1 MNSRT
6 QAAMSSILL
15 IRNADIVNA
24 DERIKADILCEDGVI
39 RKIAPG
45 LTAPEGATV
54 IDAAGRLVFPGFID
68 PHVHIYLPFMGTFSK
83 DDWAS
88 GSKAA
93 LMGGTTTLIE
103 MCCPGRAD
111 DPMDAI
117 RLWKSKAAGISSCD
131 YSFHM
136 GVTRFDDES
145 VHALRAIVEDEGIS
159 SFKVFLAYK
168 GAFGI
173 DDTELYRTLSLAAE
187 LGVVVTAHCE
197 NAELVAEAQ
206 KKLLGEGKTGPE
218 WHEPSRPASVEAEG
232 CHHLVTFAGLT
243 GAEVYVVHTSNR
255 DAVRILNAARGKGI
269 KVSIETVAPYLVFDN
284 TYAEKPDFEGAK
296 YVMSPPIRAK
306 EHQDYLWDAL
316 AEGVIDTVATDH
328 APFDFATQKHMGH
341 PDPAKCVDASFQ
353 PTGKAGNFTLIPN
366 GIPSV
371 EERVKLLYT
380 HGVATGR
387 IDLSTFVRTAS
398 RRAAEI
404 FGLYPKKGVIAEGSD
419 ADLVIWDPE
428 WTGVISAQTHSM
440 ATDYSAFEGW
450 PLKGRPETVTV
461 RGKVMVS
468 NGEWC
473 GAAGW
478 GEFLARKPGA

>member
-1 MNSRT
+1 
-6 QAAMSSILL
+6 MSSILL

-24 DERIKADILCEDGVI
+24 TERLQADILCEDGVI
-39 RKIAPG
+39 REIGAS
-45 LTAPEGATV
+45 LTAPDGAQV
-54 IDAAGRLVFPGFID
+54 IDASGKLVFPGFID

-117 RLWKSKAAGISSCD
+117 RLWKSKAAGIASCD

-136 GVTRFDDES
+136 GVTRFDEETNH
-145 VHALRAIVEDEGIS
+145 VLRAIVEDEGIS

-197 NAELVAEAQ
+197 NAELVAETQ
-206 KKLLGEGKTGPE
+206 KKLIAEGKTGPE
-218 WHEPSRPASVEAEG
+218 WHEPSRPVSVEAEG

-243 GAEVYVVHTSNR
+243 GAEIYVVHTSNQPS
-255 DAVRILNAARGKGI
+255 VEILDAARRSGI

-284 TYAEKPDFEGAK
+284 TFAEKPDFEGAK
-296 YVMSPPIRAK
+296 FVMSPPIRAK
-306 EHQDYLWDAL
+306 VHQDYLWKAL
-316 AEGVIDTVATDH
+316 ADGVIDTVATDH

-341 PDPAKCVDASFQ
+341 PDPDQCVDANFQ
-353 PTGKAGNFTLIPN
+353 PTGKPGNFTLIPN

-371 EERVKLLYT
+371 EERVKLLYSQ
-380 HGVATGR
+380 GVATGR
-387 IDLSTFVRTAS
+387 IDLHTFVRTAS
-398 RRAAEI
+398 TRAAEI
-404 FGLYPKKGVIAEGSD
+404 FGLYPKKGLIAVGGD
-419 ADLVIWDPE
+419 ADIVIWDPE
-428 WTGVISAQTHSM
+428 WSGEISGRTHSM

-450 PLKGRPETVTV
+450 PVTGRADTVLV
-461 RGKVMVS
+461 RGRLMVS
-468 NGEWC
+468 DGAWVGEP
-473 GAAGW
+473 GW
-478 GEFLARKPGA
+478 GQFLSRSPKI